1 MNHPHLPLPKTR
13 LALAAAALM
22 AGASLATPVLAKAS
36 AGGEFLV
43 NTFVTN
49 SQASP
54 AIALDTDGD
63 FVLVWSSAAQPSGDS
78 NIYAQRYNTAGVAQ
92 GAEFLVNTSA
102 LTTTQNNPAVAMD
115 ADGDF
120 VVSWQ
125 SSGQDDP
132 ASAVGSGV
140 YAQRYNAA
148 GVAQGGEFRVN
159 SVTTGSQ
166 QAPAIGM
173 DADGDF
179 VVSWQ
184 STGQDDPAA
193 AGATGVYAQRYNAA
207 GVAQGSEFRV
217 NTFTT
222 GSQNNTAI
230 ALDADGDF
238 VVIWQSFGQD
248 EPAQAN
254 FGGIYAQRYNA
265 AGVAQGGE
273 FRVNTVTTNSQ
284 TLPAIALDADG
295 DFVVS
300 WQSIGQDGG
309 GTGVYAQRY
318 NAAGVAQG
326 SEFRVNSFT
335 TNAQSNTTIALDADG
350 DFVVS
355 WQSNGQ
361 DEPAQATL
369 SGIYA
374 QRYNAA
380 GVAQGSEFQVNT
392 FVTRT
397 QSFPAI
403 ALDADGDFV
412 VSWQSTGQD
421 DPAGSTT
428 ATGIYA
434 QRYQADTLTPSLTV
448 STSGA
453 ATNTTPV
460 AGGPGG
466 TYRFNA
472 QFCNNTALTMTG
484 LSSKTLTLTNGNNLL
499 NRTRDALAA
508 PGAAAIPAG
517 GVGSEKDLTAANGY
531 ADLALTNGECVTVPY
546 QIGLTNRNQFNFTI
560 RIRGDNGQ

>member
-1 MNHPHLPLPKTR
+1 MNHPHLPKTR

-22 AGASLATPVLAKAS
+22 AGAGLATPVLAKAP

-78 NIYAQRYNTAGVAQ
+78 NIYAQRYNAAGVAQ

-193 AGATGVYAQRYNAA
+193 AGATGVYAQRYNTA
-207 GVAQGSEFRV
+207 GVAQGGEFRV

-326 SEFRVNSFT
+326 SEF
-335 TNAQSNTTIALDADG
+335 
-350 DFVVS
+350 
-355 WQSNGQ
+355 
-361 DEPAQATL
+361 
-369 SGIYA
+369 
-374 QRYNAA
+374 
-380 GVAQGSEFQVNT
+380 QVNT

-448 STSGA
+448 TTSGA

-484 LSSKTLTLTNGNNLL
+484 LNSKTLTLTNGNNLL

-517 GVGSEKDLTAANGY
+517 GPGSEKDLTAANGY
-531 ADLALTNGECVTVPY
+531 TDLALTNGECVTVPY